1 MSVPQDQEVMSD
13 GRALLTEREREALA
27 GKATDSYRYKT
38 RSYFRNRL
46 NELEED
52 IDVLREN
59 DPDLLD
65 ELREVVCDGN
75 D

>member
-1 MSVPQDQEVMSD
+1 MSVRTDHDSMSD

-27 GKATDSYRYKT
+27 GEATDSYRYKT

-46 NELEED
+46 EELDDD

-59 DPDLLD
+59 DPDLLE
-65 ELREVVCDGN
+65 ELREVVCDG
-75 D
+75 DD